1 MNSGWAVLG
10 ESQFLRGYAMLLPDP
25 VVDSFN
31 ALSQSQRAAVMQDA
45 ANLGDALLRVT
56 GAVRINYA
64 IFGNL
69 EPALHVHV
77 IPRYVDE
84 PEALRTAQPWA
95 YDWQQAPK
103 FSATREAQLLL
114 QLRAQLERRGA

>member
-1 MNSGWAVLG
+1 
-10 ESQFLRGYAMLLPDP
+10 MLLPDP

-31 ALSQSQRAAVMQDA
+31 VLSQAQRAAVMQDA
-45 ANLGDALLRVT
+45 ANLGDALLHVT
-56 GAVRINYA
+56 GALRINYA

-103 FSATREAQLLL
+103 FSAVRDSQLLV
-114 QLRAQLERRGA
+114 QLRAQLERGRP